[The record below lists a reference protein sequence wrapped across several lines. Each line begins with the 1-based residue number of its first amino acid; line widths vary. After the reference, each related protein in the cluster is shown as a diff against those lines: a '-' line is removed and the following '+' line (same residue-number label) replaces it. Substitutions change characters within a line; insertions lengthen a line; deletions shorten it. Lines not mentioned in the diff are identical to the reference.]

1 MTDRDL
7 QRRMRMSF
15 TTWLAILFLMLFVI
29 DIVAFTKGK
38 ETKKWVP
45 CIIVSAIMVVGIVI
59 LGYLWFT
66 SPM

>member
-1 MTDRDL
+1 
-7 QRRMRMSF
+7 MSF